1 MPCNNK
7 QVFSGRRVRCVSH
20 HKLCHAMLAYH
31 VLHICTVLLAD
42 TGAVTSK
49 LLGITYQ
56 AGQHTTACQICFVK
70 RNVEGTQTPWYHYG
84 AGRQVE
90 RQCLLNMV
98 EVLKCCQHLETVSC
112 IQVQGCLVVVN
123 NVEVHSS
130 AQSALSILY
139 DLVNELTSHAK
150 VPVLLCHA
158 KCQNVDDVLL
168 V

>member
-1 MPCNNK
+1 M
-7 QVFSGRRVRCVSH
+7 SH
-20 HKLCHAMLAYH
+20 HTLCHAMLAYDM
-31 VLHICTVLLAD
+31 LHICTVLLAD
-42 TGAVTSK
+42 TARVCSY

-56 AGQHTTACQICFVK
+56 AGQHATACQTCFSN
-70 RNVEGTQTPWYHYG
+70 RSVEGTQTPWYQYH
-84 AGRQVE
+84 ACMQVQ

-98 EVLKCCQHLETVSC
+98 EVPKGCQHLETVPSVQ
-112 IQVQGCLVVVN
+112 IQGCLVVVN

-139 DLVNELTSHAK
+139 DLVNELTGHAK

-158 KCQNVDDVLL
+158 KRQNVDDVFL